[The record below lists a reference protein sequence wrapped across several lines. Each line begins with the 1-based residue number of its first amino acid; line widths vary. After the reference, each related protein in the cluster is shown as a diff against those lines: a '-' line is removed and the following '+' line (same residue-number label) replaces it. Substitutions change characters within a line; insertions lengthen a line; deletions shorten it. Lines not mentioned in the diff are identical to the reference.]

1 MQVAPA
7 VLQHPGARP
16 EPQGGSDM
24 LEGTAQ
30 RDVHRPTLTSYVVDD
45 WLPSMRGR
53 LKASTLDSYRRN
65 LDLHVLPTLGDQP
78 LEEMTARKLNR
89 LYGQLL
95 ESGRRNG
102 PGGLS
107 ATTVRYIHV
116 IIHGLLADAVDLDL
130 ISENPAGKAKPP
142 RPSSGLTHEM
152 GVWTAVELHRFLQTI
167 KDQPLYAAFHLAALT
182 GMRRG
187 EVLGLQWGDIDLPG
201 RALVVRHT
209 LVSIAY
215 DVVASTPKTHRPRLV
230 ELDADTTLVLE
241 RHSAAPSAKASEA
254 DRSALVFVDEH
265 GGRVHPDL
273 FTQRFDRLVA
283 RSGLPRIR
291 LHDLRHTHATLGL
304 AAGVPVRVMSE
315 RLGHASPEFTMRQY
329 MHVLPGMQAAAA
341 QQIAD
346 LVGGN

>member
-1 MQVAPA
+1 M
-7 VLQHPGARP
+7 P
-16 EPQGGSDM
+16 ETSPQGHGDS
-24 LEGTAQ
+24 
-30 RDVHRPTLTSYVVDD
+30 PTLGSYVTTE
-45 WLPSMRGR
+45 WLPAMRGR

-65 LDLHVLPTLGDQP
+65 LELHVLPTLGSHP
-78 LEEMTARKLNR
+78 LDGLSARLLNS

-95 ESGRRNG
+95 EDGRRNG
-102 PGGLS
+102 TGGLS

-116 IIHGLLADAVDLDL
+116 IIHGVLADAVDLDL
-130 ISENPAGKAKPP
+130 IFENPAAKAKPP
-142 RPSSGLTHEM
+142 RASSGLMHEM
-152 GVWTAVELHRFLQTI
+152 RVWNATELQHFLMAVRRE
-167 KDQPLYAAFHLAALT
+167 PLYAAFHLAALT

-187 EVLGLQWGDIDLPG
+187 EVLGLQWGDLDLPG

-215 DVVASTPKTHRPRLV
+215 EVVASTPKTHRPRQV
-230 ELDADTTLVLE
+230 ELDAATSLVLE
-241 RHSAAPSAKASEA
+241 RHRAVSERPGVDP
-254 DRSALVFVDEH
+254 DRSALVFTDER
-265 GGRVHPDL
+265 GGRLHPDL

-346 LVGGN
+346 LVGGLA